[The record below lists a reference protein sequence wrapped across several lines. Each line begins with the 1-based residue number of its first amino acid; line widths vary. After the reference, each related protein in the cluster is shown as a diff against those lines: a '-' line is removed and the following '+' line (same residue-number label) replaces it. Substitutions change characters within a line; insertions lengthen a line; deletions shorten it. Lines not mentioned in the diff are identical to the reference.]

1 VLNFCKCRL
10 RASPFLA
17 KSRVFAFAVDTVFES
32 KRKRSPTTR
41 TRAVLIADDDIGAE
55 GGPQAR
61 ALMRAPDGLR
71 GLTTAFRSNLC
82 SPCDRRQAVAWHAGS
97 FTHRHRRVEFLA
109 GLQHAEA
116 KHQELAHGS
125 DHNLLSLEAPLSLEP
140 IDQSNDRWVVTHR
153 R

>member
-1 VLNFCKCRL
+1 MQEKKKPNNANSSGSDRWLDDVGAGGGAPDRALTRGPYGL
-10 RASPFLA
+10 RA
-17 KSRVFAFAVDTVFES
+17 
-32 KRKRSPTTR
+32 
-41 TRAVLIADDDIGAE
+41 
-55 GGPQAR
+55 
-61 ALMRAPDGLR
+61 
-71 GLTTAFRSNLC
+71 LTAASHSNLC

-97 FTHRHRRVEFLA
+97 FAHYHRRVEFLA

-153 R
+153 RQSRHVQGGAEHGIAHFGDPHGAVRDSRL